1 MAPKKPRPT
10 PKMLRMCE
18 QMFFAVQAERD
29 RRDDEMSPAERCV
42 DAVHVDAVAVGTRE
56 LYLRFRRQQRVN
68 LREEQSSMIDCALFE
83 SLRQRYFPLIMIKCE

>member
-29 RRDDEMSPAERCV
+29 RRDGEKRKRTWINNP
-42 DAVHVDAVAVGTRE
+42 
-56 LYLRFRRQQRVN
+56 
-68 LREEQSSMIDCALFE
+68 I
-83 SLRQRYFPLIMIKCE
+83 